1 MSVARRVAQECDC
14 ELGQKVGY
22 AVRFEE
28 RASGSTR
35 IKYLTGTYR
44 TWLAT
49 DQMQLQPSK
58 QIQRSY
64 RLNHRLSNQPC
75 SNIKILHKPS
85 WCLAC
90 HLTVKSLLSL

>member
-35 IKYLTGTYR
+35 MKYLTGTYL

-49 DQMQLQPSK
+49 DPM
-58 QIQRSY
+58 
-64 RLNHRLSNQPC
+64 
-75 SNIKILHKPS
+75 
-85 WCLAC
+85 
-90 HLTVKSLLSL
+90 